1 MKKAAIVCLVVLLLM
16 GGSIAVGAV
25 PRGVADATQQRVV
38 DAADA
43 GDAGNWPHWRGP
55 DGTGVA
61 RGGAL
66 PTTWD
71 HTDNIAWKAELR
83 GLGVSS
89 PIVVGDR
96 VFVTYQIGRGVR
108 QRGMHPTLARGP
120 GADEGVEQP
129 LGGARA
135 AADPVVMF
143 AVAAFDRADGTLL
156 WEYEFAAEDTQHPV
170 HDKHNLASPSP
181 VSDGERVYAWFG
193 TGQIVALDLQGEPLW
208 QRHLGEEY
216 SPLDLQ
222 WGHASSPTLYGGSLI
237 LQCDHPRESYLLWL
251 DKRTGAEQRRL
262 DRGRGMHSHS
272 TPVVVPGPRGDELIV
287 NSSERL
293 ESLDPL
299 TGELRWHA
307 GEPNQF
313 PIPVPT
319 YADGILYTSR
329 GYRAGPYMAIRL
341 GGEGDV
347 NDSAVLWR
355 VPTGAPYIASILYFD
370 GLIYMANG
378 NGIATVVD
386 PATGERLWQERIG
399 GVYTATP
406 VAGDGKVY
414 LFSETGEAVV
424 LEAGR
429 SPRVISRNP
438 LNERV
443 IASPV
448 IAGGRI
454 FVRTDRHLVAI
465 GS

>member
-1 MKKAAIVCLVVLLLM
+1 MMKKAAIVCLAVTLLM
-16 GGSIAVGAV
+16 PVTIAVGVAQQ
-25 PRGVADATQQRVV
+25 GVADSI
-38 DAADA
+38 
-43 GDAGNWPHWRGP
+43 GGSEWPQWRGL

-61 RGGAL
+61 RGVTL
-66 PTTWD
+66 PETWD
-71 HTDNIAWKAELR
+71 SRENIAWKAELR

-89 PIVVGDR
+89 PIVVADR

-108 QRGMHPTLARGP
+108 QPGTHPTLARGP
-120 GADEGVEQP
+120 GSDEGIEQP
-129 LGGARA
+129 LGGTLVD
-135 AADPVVMF
+135 AADAAVTF
-143 AVAAFDRADGTLL
+143 AVAAFDRVDGSLV
-156 WEYEFAAEDTQHPV
+156 WEYELAAEGPRHPV

-193 TGQIVALDLQGEPLW
+193 TGQIVAIDMNGVALW

-216 SPLDLQ
+216 APFELQ
-222 WGHASSPTLYGGSLI
+222 WGHASSPTLYRDSLI
-237 LQCDHPRESYLLWL
+237 LQCDHPGESYLLWL
-251 DKRTGAEQRRL
+251 DKRTGTEQRKL
-262 DRGRGMHSHS
+262 DRGSGMHSHS

-293 ESLDPL
+293 ESFDPL
-299 TGELRWHA
+299 TGELLWYA

-341 GGEGDV
+341 GGSGDV
-347 NDSAVLWR
+347 TDTGVLWR
-355 VPTGAPYIASILYFD
+355 VPTGAPYVASILYFD

-378 NGIATVVD
+378 NGIASVVD
-386 PATGERLWQERIG
+386 PATGERVWQERIG

-424 LEAGR
+424 LAAGR
-429 SPRVISRNP
+429 SPRIISRNP
-438 LNERV
+438 LDERI
-443 IASPV
+443 IASPA

-454 FVRTDRHLVAI
+454 FVRTDRYLVAI
-465 GS
+465 GN

>member
-1 MKKAAIVCLVVLLLM
+1 MVRELMAAATCVLLLV
-16 GGSIAVGAV
+16 S
-25 PRGVADATQQRVV
+25 QQR
-38 DAADA
+38 AAESA
-43 GDAGNWPHWRGP
+43 GASDWPQWRGP

-61 RGGAL
+61 RGETL

-71 HTDNIAWKAELR
+71 GSENIAWKAELR

-89 PIVVGDR
+89 PIVVADR
-96 VFVTYQIGRGVR
+96 VFVTYQIGKGVR
-108 QRGMHPTLARGP
+108 QRGTHPTLARGP

-129 LGGARA
+129 LGGSRTDAP
-135 AADPVVMF
+135 DVEDTTITF
-143 AVAAFDRADGTLL
+143 AVAAFARSDGSLL
-156 WEYEFAAEDTQHPV
+156 WEHEFAARGPRHPV

-193 TGQIVALDLQGEPLW
+193 TGQIVALDMNGVPLW

-216 SPLDLQ
+216 SPFDLQ
-222 WGHASSPTLYGGSLI
+222 WGHASSPTLYGDSLI
-237 LQCDHPRESYLLWL
+237 LLCDHPRQSYLLWL
-251 DKRTGAEQRRL
+251 DKRTGAEQRKL
-262 DRGRGMHSHS
+262 DRGNGMHSHS

-293 ESLDPL
+293 ESFDPL
-299 TGELRWHA
+299 TGELLWHA

-313 PIPVPT
+313 PIAVPT

-347 NDSAVLWR
+347 TDTEVLWR

-378 NGIATVVD
+378 NGIASVVD
-386 PATGERLWQERIG
+386 PANGERLWQERIG
-399 GVYTATP
+399 GVYSATP

-424 LEAGR
+424 LQAGR
-429 SPRVISRNP
+429 APRVIARNP

-443 IASPV
+443 IASPA

-454 FVRTDRHLVAI
+454 FVRTDRHLIAI
-465 GS
+465 GR

>member
-1 MKKAAIVCLVVLLLM
+1 MKKAAVVCFIVLLA
-16 GGSIAVGAV
+16 GTSIGVNAGQQSGA
-25 PRGVADATQQRVV
+25 DS
-38 DAADA
+38 AAA
-43 GDAGNWPHWRGP
+43 GDWPQWRGL
-55 DGTGVA
+55 DSTGVA
-61 RGGAL
+61 RGATL

-71 HTDNIAWKAELR
+71 GNENIAWKAELR

-89 PIVVGDR
+89 PIVVSDR

-108 QRGMHPTLARGP
+108 QRGTHPTLARGP

-129 LGGARA
+129 LGGSRSDGADA
-135 AADPVVMF
+135 AVTF
-143 AVAAFDRADGTLL
+143 AVAAFDRGNGSLI
-156 WEYEFAAEDTQHPV
+156 WEHEFAAEGPRHPV

-193 TGQIVALDLQGEPLW
+193 TGQVVALDLNGVPLW

-216 SPLDLQ
+216 APFELQ
-222 WGHASSPTLYGGSLI
+222 WGAASSPALYGDSLI
-237 LQCDHPRESYLLWL
+237 LQCDHPGESYLLWL
-251 DKRTGAEQRRL
+251 DVRTGAEQRKL
-262 DRGRGMHSHS
+262 DRGSGMHSHS
-272 TPVVVPGPRGDELIV
+272 TPVIVPGPNGDELIV

-293 ESLDPL
+293 ESFDPL
-299 TGELRWHA
+299 TGELLWHA
-307 GEPNQF
+307 GEPNRF

-347 NDSAVLWR
+347 NDTNVLWR
-355 VPTGAPYIASILYFD
+355 VPTGAPYVASILYYD

-378 NGIATVVD
+378 NGIASVVD

-399 GVYTATP
+399 GVFTATP

-414 LFSETGEAVV
+414 LFSETGDAVV

-438 LNERV
+438 LDERV
-443 IASPV
+443 IASPAV
-448 IAGGRI
+448 AGGQI

-465 GS
+465 GLRD

>member
-1 MKKAAIVCLVVLLLM
+1 M
-16 GGSIAVGAV
+16 
-25 PRGVADATQQRVV
+25 
-38 DAADA
+38 
-43 GDAGNWPHWRGP
+43 
-55 DGTGVA
+55 
-61 RGGAL
+61 
-66 PTTWD
+66 
-71 HTDNIAWKAELR
+71 
-83 GLGVSS
+83 
-89 PIVVGDR
+89 
-96 VFVTYQIGRGVR
+96 
-108 QRGMHPTLARGP
+108 
-120 GADEGVEQP
+120 
-129 LGGARA
+129 
-135 AADPVVMF
+135 
-143 AVAAFDRADGTLL
+143 
-156 WEYEFAAEDTQHPV
+156 
-170 HDKHNLASPSP
+170 
-181 VSDGERVYAWFG
+181 
-193 TGQIVALDLQGEPLW
+193 
-208 QRHLGEEY
+208 
-216 SPLDLQ
+216 
-222 WGHASSPTLYGGSLI
+222 
-237 LQCDHPRESYLLWL
+237 
-251 DKRTGAEQRRL
+251 
-262 DRGRGMHSHS
+262 
-272 TPVVVPGPRGDELIV
+272 VPGPRGDELIV

-293 ESLDPL
+293 ESLDPR
-299 TGELRWHA
+299 TGELRWYA

-347 NDSAVLWR
+347 NDTEVLWR

-429 SPRVISRNP
+429 SPRVMSRNP

-443 IASPV
+443 IASPA

>member
-1 MKKAAIVCLVVLLLM
+1 MKKAAVSFVALLLM
-16 GGSIAVGAV
+16 SVTIAVV
-25 PRGVADATQQRVV
+25 VAAQQRVA
-38 DAADA
+38 DPAAASD
-43 GDAGNWPHWRGP
+43 WPQWRGP

-61 RGGAL
+61 RDATL
-66 PTTWD
+66 PSTWNGSE
-71 HTDNIAWKAELR
+71 NIAWKAELR

-89 PIVVGDR
+89 PIVVADR
-96 VFVTYQIGRGVR
+96 VFVTYQVGNGAR
-108 QRGMHPTLARGP
+108 QRGTHPTLARGP
-120 GADEGVEQP
+120 LADEGVEQP
-129 LGGARA
+129 LGGSRA
-135 AADPVVMF
+135 ADAEDTTVTF
-143 AVAAFDRADGTLL
+143 AVAAFARTDGSLL
-156 WEYEFAAEDTQHPV
+156 WEYEFAAQGPQHPV

-193 TGQIVALDLQGEPLW
+193 TGQVVALDMNGVPLW

-216 SPLDLQ
+216 SPFELQ
-222 WGHASSPTLYGGSLI
+222 WGHASSPTLYGDSLI

-251 DKRTGAEQRRL
+251 DKRTGAEQRKL
-262 DRGRGMHSHS
+262 DRGNGMHSHS

-293 ESLDPL
+293 ESFDPL
-299 TGELRWHA
+299 TGELLWHA
-307 GEPNQF
+307 GEPNRF
-313 PIPVPT
+313 PIAVPT

-341 GGEGDV
+341 GGQGDV
-347 NDSAVLWR
+347 TNTRVLWR

-378 NGIATVVD
+378 NGIASVVD

-399 GVYTATP
+399 GVYSATP

-424 LEAGR
+424 LQAGR
-429 SPRVISRNP
+429 VPRVIARNP

-443 IASPV
+443 IASPA

-454 FVRTDRHLVAI
+454 FVRTDRHLIAI
-465 GS
+465 GN

>member
-1 MKKAAIVCLVVLLLM
+1 MKKAAVVCCVALLLM
-16 GGSIAVGAV
+16 GVAIAVGAAQQS
-25 PRGVADATQQRVV
+25 VADS
-38 DAADA
+38 A
-43 GDAGNWPHWRGP
+43 GASDWPHWRGP

-61 RGGAL
+61 RGATL
-66 PTTWD
+66 PSTWD
-71 HTDNIAWKAELR
+71 GSHNIAWKAELR

-89 PIVVGDR
+89 PIVVSDR
-96 VFVTYQIGRGVR
+96 VFVTYQVGRGVR
-108 QRGMHPTLARGP
+108 QRGTHPTLARGP
-120 GADEGVEQP
+120 GADEGIEQR
-129 LGGARA
+129 LGGAPVD
-135 AADPVVMF
+135 AADPAVTF
-143 AVAAFDRADGTLL
+143 AVAAFDRADGSLL
-156 WEYEFAAEDTQHPV
+156 WEYEFAAEGPSHPV

-193 TGQIVALDLQGEPLW
+193 TGQIVALDMDGEPIW

-216 SPLDLQ
+216 SPFDLQ

-251 DKRTGAEQRRL
+251 DKRTGAEQRKL
-262 DRGRGMHSHS
+262 DRGRGMQSHS

-293 ESLDPL
+293 ESLDPR

-347 NDSAVLWR
+347 NDTAVLWR

-414 LFSETGEAVV
+414 LFSKTGEAVV

-443 IASPV
+443 IASPA
-448 IAGGRI
+448 IAGGWI

>member
-1 MKKAAIVCLVVLLLM
+1 MKKAAVVCLVVLLSM
-16 GGSIAVGAV
+16 GMTIAVGAA
-25 PRGVADATQQRVV
+25 PRAVTDAVQQRAV
-38 DAADA
+38 DTANA
-43 GDAGNWPHWRGP
+43 GDWPHWRGP

-61 RGGAL
+61 RGATL
-66 PTTWD
+66 PSTWND
-71 HTDNIAWKAELR
+71 TDNIAWKAELR

-96 VFVTYQIGRGVR
+96 VIVTYQIGRSVR
-108 QRGMHPTLARGP
+108 QRGTHPTLARGP
-120 GADEGVEQP
+120 GSDEGVEQP

-135 AADPVVMF
+135 DTADPTVMF
-143 AVAAFDRADGTLL
+143 AVAAFDRAAGGLL
-156 WEYEFAAEDTQHPV
+156 WEYEFAAEDTEHPV

-193 TGQIVALDLQGEPLW
+193 TGQIVALDMDGEPLW
-208 QRHLGEEY
+208 QRHLGREY
-216 SPLDLQ
+216 APFDLQ
-222 WGHASSPTLYGGSLI
+222 WGAASSPTVYGDSLI

-251 DKRTGAEQRRL
+251 DKRTGAEQRKL
-262 DRGRGMHSHS
+262 DRGSGMHSHS

-299 TGELRWHA
+299 TGELRWYA
-307 GEPNQF
+307 GEPNRF

-319 YADGILYTSR
+319 YAAGILYTSR

-347 NDSAVLWR
+347 TDTEVLWR
-355 VPTGAPYIASILYFD
+355 VPTGAPYVASILYYD

-378 NGIATVVD
+378 NGIASVID
-386 PATGERLWQERIG
+386 PGTGERLWQERIG

-414 LFSETGEAVV
+414 LFSETGDAVV

-429 SPRVISRNP
+429 SPRVLSRNA

-443 IASPV
+443 IASPA